1 MVSGKLK
8 KGVRVQ
14 EMCEEEQVRYTLY
27 CTVQCTVYSRWWG
40 SNEGLG
46 SRGKVYGRRGDRA
59 NVRKKGWEMS
69 EKG

>member
-27 CTVQCTVYSRWWG
+27 CTVQCTVG
-40 SNEGLG
+40 GG
-46 SRGKVYGRRGDRA
+46 GVT
-59 NVRKKGWEMS
+59 KG
-69 EKG
+69 

>member
-14 EMCEEEQVRYTLY
+14 EMCEEEQVRYIHYTVLY
-27 CTVQCTVYSRWWG
+27 TTVYSRWWG
-40 SNEGLG
+40 SNEGIG
-46 SRGKVYGRRGDRA
+46 SRGKVYGRRGDGA